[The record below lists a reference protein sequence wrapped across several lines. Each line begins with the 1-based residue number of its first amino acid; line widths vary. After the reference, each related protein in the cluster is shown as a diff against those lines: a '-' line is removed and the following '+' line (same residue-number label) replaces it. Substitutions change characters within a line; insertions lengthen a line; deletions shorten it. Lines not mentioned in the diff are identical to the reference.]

1 MNCLSLYFLCIF
13 KGSSIWN
20 FQKKKFLCALACAI
34 EWSFLNMLV
43 KKLFDFFNFEPCA
56 GACKNFWSNSSNR
69 WIIHNRHSSATKW
82 PPINLPSISSTKSTA
97 SFQMKVFSTA
107 VNHGTGRLNRI
118 LGSKSIRIH
127 MNTYIKFCKGYLID
141 IDRII
146 STSGWDRKCN
156 LELPVH
162 RFSILVAL
170 NVVQDDRIFER
181 TCITY
186 YQKVDKTGEI
196 LRLFFILLKIF

>member
-1 MNCLSLYFLCIF
+1 
-13 KGSSIWN
+13 
-20 FQKKKFLCALACAI
+20 
-34 EWSFLNMLV
+34 
-43 KKLFDFFNFEPCA
+43 
-56 GACKNFWSNSSNR
+56 
-69 WIIHNRHSSATKW
+69 
-82 PPINLPSISSTKSTA
+82 
-97 SFQMKVFSTA
+97 MKVFSTA

-162 RFSILVAL
+162 QFSILVAL
-170 NVVQDDRIFER
+170 NVEVPVFISGRLKWCFRVKIFR
-181 TCITY
+181 F
-186 YQKVDKTGEI
+186 
-196 LRLFFILLKIF
+196 FFIFVANYPHATESDESTGTKILAFSRNR